1 MANKSFPFGGFLL
14 HKLKDAFGGA
24 GIPLEGY
31 EMHNRFALMAAVS
44 AVALGSAFAQSDENT
59 GYYGELGGSYTL
71 DWGVKDF
78 ESEGLGVDE
87 AFDSELEVDEGFGVY
102 GALGKYFPGNLR
114 SEVEIGYRGQDI
126 DYLPTAPGRTLF
138 GAGDDFGEVGVLTG
152 MINVYKDLP
161 LGLSGRVT
169 PYVGAGIG
177 FARVSLDMD
186 NEAVVAASAS
196 PGSFNSIDLDDD
208 DYVTAVQGM
217 AGVTVDVARNL
228 AFALGYRYLQTG
240 EYDMEGTFNGADE
253 TSFSGEY
260 NAHEITAGLRFNFG
274 GGKTVEPAVA
284 TAAPAMK
291 TCVDG
296 TVVALN
302 APCPVAADDE
312 AVTAEELSLVVYF
325 EYDSA
330 ALTDRARSAIA
341 RRARQAQDVDLIS
354 VVVIGNTDTAG
365 SAQYNVGL
373 SQRRAR
379 VVRDAL
385 ASYGVDSSKISV
397 RALGETTPAKAT
409 GDGVA
414 EPLNRRTE
422 VEFEF

>member
-1 MANKSFPFGGFLL
+1 
-14 HKLKDAFGGA
+14 
-24 GIPLEGY
+24 
-31 EMHNRFALMAAVS
+31 MHNRFALLAAVS
-44 AVALGSAFAQSDENT
+44 AVALGSASAQDEKT

-71 DWGVKDF
+71 DIGVSDF
-78 ESEGLGVDE
+78 ESEGLDAGA
-87 AFDSELEVDEGFGVY
+87 AFDSELDLDEGFGIY

-114 SEVEIGYRGQDI
+114 SEIEMAYRGQDNNS
-126 DYLPTAPGRTLF
+126 LPVAPGRVTF
-138 GAGDDFGEVGVLTG
+138 PVADDFGEVGVLTG
-152 MINVYKDLP
+152 MINVYKDIP
-161 LGLSGRVT
+161 LTSRIT
-169 PYVGAGIG
+169 PYFGGGIG
-177 FARVSLDMD
+177 FARLNIEMD
-186 NEAVVAASAS
+186 NEAVVAASTL
-196 PGSFNSIDLDDD
+196 PTPLNSIDLDDS

-228 AFALGYRYLQTG
+228 ALAVGYRYLQTG
-240 EYDMEGTFNGADE
+240 EYDMEGAFNGE
-253 TSFSGEY
+253 TTAFSGEY
-260 NAHEITAGLRFNFG
+260 SAHEITAGLRFNFG
-274 GGKTVEPAVA
+274 GGAAVEPAVA

-302 APCPVAADDE
+302 SPCPLIADDE
-312 AVTAEELSLVVYF
+312 AITAEELSLVVYF

-330 ALTDRARSAIA
+330 SLTDRARSAIA

-385 ASYGVDSSKISV
+385 VSYGVDRSKISV
-397 RALGETTPAKAT
+397 RALGETSPAKPTA
-409 GDGVA
+409 DGVD